1 MQPTLRTQLLGNI
14 AKVYEV
20 SKDCMLRP
28 EIFTDIEPELRFI
41 SDYFKVSN
49 IQSFFIANIF
59 AINFQSHSAES

>member
-1 MQPTLRTQLLGNI
+1 MQPTLRPQLLVSI

-20 SKDCMLRP
+20 SKDCKLRP
-28 EIFTDIEPELRFI
+28 EIFIDIQSELSFI

-59 AINFQSHSAES
+59 TINFQSHSAES